1 VIHTIDCKGLKCP
14 QPVINTKKY
23 FDSIKEGE
31 ALIIVDN
38 EVAKNN
44 ICKFAQSNGYKYKA
58 VDSEGLFNINIT
70 KEDCHCEIMKFDKKL
85 VIVVGTDKLGE
96 GEEVLGANLMKSY
109 MYALSESDDMPSDII
124 FLNSGVKLTTK
135 GSSVID
141 SLEELKNKGV
151 NITSCGT
158 CLDFYNLKDDLLIG
172 DISNMYTIVE
182 TMNKSDN
189 TIKL

>member
-14 QPVINTKKY
+14 QPVINTK
-23 FDSIKEGE
+23 KEGE

-109 MYALSESDDMPSDII
+109 MYALSESDDIPSDII

>member
-1 VIHTIDCKGLKCP
+1 MIHTIDCKGLKCP
-14 QPVINTKKY
+14 QPVINTKRY
-23 FDSIKEGE
+23 FDSIKEGK

-44 ICKFAQSNGYKYKA
+44 ICKFAQSNGYKYE
-58 VDSEGLFNINIT
+58 VIDSEGLFSISIT
-70 KEDCHCEIMKFDKKL
+70 KEECNCEIMEFHKRL

-96 GEEVLGANLMKSY
+96 GDEVLGANLMKSY

-135 GSSVID
+135 DSSVID
-141 SLEELKNKGV
+141 SLDELKSKGV

-158 CLDFYNLKDDLLIG
+158 CLDFYNLKDHLLIG

-182 TMNKSDN
+182 TMNKADN

>member
-1 VIHTIDCKGLKCP
+1 MIHTIDCKGLKCP

-109 MYALSESDDMPSDII
+109 MYALSESDDIPSDII